1 MQLYV
6 DYLVKVLHFRRVN
19 NPSDVP
25 VKSSNYLASKPL
37 KSHNFLHLC
46 GQIFPPSPTPCGVP
60 VITGELLCTAQPNVR
75 AC

>member
-25 VKSSNYLASKPL
+25 VKSCNYLASKPL

-46 GQIFPPSPTPCGVP
+46 GQIFFYLVVSQS
-60 VITGELLCTAQPNVR
+60 LLVSCSAQRSQTCVR
-75 AC
+75 AE